1 MTTSSSS
8 SSRSAARRKFESHLF
23 KWEDE
28 AILDEVRMVDAK
40 VLDLVHD
47 FQLLSKSVMEQLDS
61 HKTWLDTLEL
71 KMMSKLDAHMS
82 KMAQAIDAATGQ
94 MKVDMDETRISNMN
108 TPQLH
113 DNGPLPNFV
122 VAVAIVGAIACLYWK
137 LL

>member
-1 MTTSSSS
+1 
-8 SSRSAARRKFESHLF
+8 
-23 KWEDE
+23 
-28 AILDEVRMVDAK
+28 MVDAK

-71 KMMSKLDAHMS
+71 EMMSKLDAHMS

-113 DNGPLPNFV
+113 DNGTLPNFV